1 MGPEYFL
8 HGGFWIIPLI
18 MIILCFVLF
27 KLKVF
32 GRRVPMPPWQNSS
45 ESGGENTESEAALDI
60 LKKRYAKGEITKN
73 EFEQMKSDLQT

>member
-1 MGPEYFL
+1 MGPGNFF

-18 MIILCFVLF
+18 VIILFIVLL

-32 GRRVPMPPWQNSS
+32 GRRSHMAPWQNSS
-45 ESGGENTESEAALDI
+45 ESGAENTESGTALDI

-73 EFEQMKSDLQT
+73 EFEQMKSDLQS

>member
-1 MGPEYFL
+1 MGPENFL

-18 MIILCFVLF
+18 MIILFFVLF

-32 GRRVPMPPWQNSS
+32 GRRGPMPPWQNSS
-45 ESGGENTESEAALDI
+45 ESGSENTESGTALDI

-73 EFEQMKSDLQT
+73 EFEQMKSDLQN

>member
-1 MGPEYFL
+1 MGPEYFFKS
-8 HGGFWIIPLI
+8 GVWIIPLI

-32 GRRVPMPPWQNSS
+32 ARGGFKPPWQDSS
-45 ESGGENTESEAALDI
+45 DSGGENRESGTALEI

-73 EFEQMKSDLQT
+73 EFDQMKSDLQT

>member
-1 MGPEYFL
+1 MGPENFL

-18 MIILCFVLF
+18 MIILFFVLF

-32 GRRVPMPPWQNSS
+32 GRRGPMPPWQNSN
-45 ESGGENTESEAALDI
+45 ESGGENRESGTALDI

-73 EFEQMKSDLQT
+73 EFEQMKSDLQA

>member
-8 HGGFWIIPLI
+8 YGGFWIIAI
-18 MIILCFVLF
+18 VMIILCFVLF

-32 GRRVPMPPWQNSS
+32 GRGGSMPPWQNSS
-45 ESGGENTESEAALDI
+45 ESGSENRESGTALDI

>member
-1 MGPEYFL
+1 MGPENFL
-8 HGGFWIIPLI
+8 HGGFWIIPLL
-18 MIILCFVLF
+18 MIILFFVLF

-32 GRRVPMPPWQNSS
+32 GRRGPMPPWQNSS
-45 ESGGENTESEAALDI
+45 ESGGENTESETALDI